1 MDGQTD
7 PRWLVYKHSILGY
20 QKSIQVIAAQ
30 RKCGRTD
37 RQTVWRTDDV
47 ITIFFNVGALIIM
60 HKKGAN
66 VINSLKQLTNANP
79 SIHLWFYC
87 LSGDHPGTL
96 LGVVT

>member
-1 MDGQTD
+1 MD

-20 QKSIQVIAAQ
+20 QKSIQIIAAQ

-37 RQTVWRTDDV
+37 RQTVWRTDNV
-47 ITIFFNVGALIIM
+47 ITIFFNVEAPIIM

-66 VINSLKQLTNANP
+66 VIIWLKQMTNANP
-79 SIHLWFYC
+79 SIHLRFYC
-87 LSGDHPGTL
+87 LSGDHLGTH